1 MENGEETRLKEFGK
15 ENFLTLYSMSCRP
28 PKGGGTRNLMQPG
41 QEQAEWTG
49 MCMYFPMERRPELGP
64 MAEVWVTRPRPCCAS
79 PASSTEC
86 AVACRVS
93 SLERILME
101 PGDETE
107 THHTTERP
115 TSTFPEPGSNRPMDE
130 LMRAIGFGDFL
141 GLTCLS
147 PSLVYALP
155 RKPANGTTALYK
167 GVLPPGGEVSRHPI
181 AVNPIN
187 EMLSLPHQ
195 LFPSCCEDYIQ
206 YDDKLIENGWN
217 AKSWVGL
224 R

>member
-1 MENGEETRLKEFGK
+1 
-15 ENFLTLYSMSCRP
+15 
-28 PKGGGTRNLMQPG
+28 
-41 QEQAEWTG
+41 
-49 MCMYFPMERRPELGP
+49 MERRPELGP

-181 AVNPIN
+181 AVVRQTWFCKAGFHKD
-187 EMLSLPHQ
+187 LSRLKESDQRNAFLAPSTIPL
-195 LFPSCCEDYIQ
+195 LF
-206 YDDKLIENGWN
+206 
-217 AKSWVGL
+217 
-224 R
+224 

>member
-1 MENGEETRLKEFGK
+1 
-15 ENFLTLYSMSCRP
+15 
-28 PKGGGTRNLMQPG
+28 
-41 QEQAEWTG
+41 
-49 MCMYFPMERRPELGP
+49 MERRPELGP

-130 LMRAIGFGDFL
+130 LMRAI
-141 GLTCLS
+141 
-147 PSLVYALP
+147 VYALP

-181 AVNPIN
+181 AVVRQTWFCKAGFHKD
-187 EMLSLPHQ
+187 LSRLKESDQRNAFLAPSTIPL
-195 LFPSCCEDYIQ
+195 LF
-206 YDDKLIENGWN
+206 
-217 AKSWVGL
+217 
-224 R
+224 